1 VKNMR
6 RLAAVALIS
15 VFAISGAGCNMIS
28 KTEAGIKKSPVAKF
42 DNETIT
48 KGQLDERMAGL
59 QQSFIQQYGNDYLKN
74 SDAKT
79 QYVTQEKSMLDN
91 MITEKIL
98 LKKADELKVMPTD
111 EKEKTDLINKKME
124 ELKKSYTEDQ
134 IKQAGFSGGYNDAKF
149 KDYVKDLTVMDK
161 VYENITKDIKIDD
174 AKAQD
179 YYTKNQ
185 SQYTEKPNM
194 IKLAHIL
201 VATKEEADK
210 VEQRLKNGEDFGK
223 LAKELSTDTGSKDN
237 NGEYEVPFVGSGFDE
252 TFMSTALAQAEG
264 KISAPVQTSFG
275 FHIIKTISKT
285 NYPVKKFEDVK
296 EEIKKTLLDQEKQ
309 TKYTDTMTKWRTD
322 AKIKTY
328 EENL

>member
-1 VKNMR
+1 MR

-59 QQSFIQQYGNDYLKN
+59 QQSFIQQYGKDYLKN

-111 EKEKTDLINKKME
+111 EKEKTDLINKKMD
-124 ELKKSYTEDQ
+124 ELKKTYTEDQ

-161 VYENITKDIKIDD
+161 VYENITKDIKVDD

-264 KISAPVQTSFG
+264 KISAPVQTQFG

-296 EEIKKTLLDQEKQ
+296 EDIKKTLLDQEKQ

>member
-1 VKNMR
+1 MR

>member
-1 VKNMR
+1 MR

-15 VFAISGAGCNMIS
+15 VFAISVAGCNMIS

-111 EKEKTDLINKKME
+111 EKEKTDLINKKMD
-124 ELKKSYTEDQ
+124 ELKKAYTEDQ

-161 VYENITKDIKIDD
+161 VYENITKDIKVDD

-264 KISAPVQTSFG
+264 KISAPVQTQYG

-296 EEIKKTLLDQEKQ
+296 EDIKKTLLDQEKQ

>member
-1 VKNMR
+1 MR

-28 KTEAGIKKSPVAKF
+28 KTEAGVKKSPVAKF

-59 QQSFIQQYGNDYLKN
+59 QQSFIQQYGKDYLKN

-124 ELKKSYTEDQ
+124 ELKKAYTEDQ

-161 VYENITKDIKIDD
+161 VYENITKDIKVDD

-264 KISAPVQTSFG
+264 KISAPVQTQFG

-296 EEIKKTLLDQEKQ
+296 EDIKKTLLDQEKQ

>member
-1 VKNMR
+1 MKNMR

-15 VFAISGAGCNMIS
+15 VFAISVAGCNMIS

-111 EKEKTDLINKKME
+111 EKEKTDLINKKMD
-124 ELKKSYTEDQ
+124 ELKKAYTEDQ

-161 VYENITKDIKIDD
+161 VYENITKDIKVDD

-264 KISAPVQTSFG
+264 KISAPVQTQYG

-296 EEIKKTLLDQEKQ
+296 EDIKKTLLDQEKQ

>member
-1 VKNMR
+1 MR

-28 KTEAGIKKSPVAKF
+28 KTEAGIKKSAVAKF

-59 QQSFIQQYGNDYLKN
+59 QQSFIQQYGKDYLKN

-124 ELKKSYTEDQ
+124 ELKKAYTEDQ

-161 VYENITKDIKIDD
+161 VYENITKDIKVDD

-264 KISAPVQTSFG
+264 KISAPVQTQFG

-296 EEIKKTLLDQEKQ
+296 EDIKKTLLDQEKQ

>member
-1 VKNMR
+1 MR

-42 DNETIT
+42 NNETIT

-59 QQSFIQQYGNDYLKN
+59 QQSFIQQYGKDYLKN
-74 SDAKT
+74 SEAKT

-111 EKEKTDLINKKME
+111 EKEKTDLINKKMD
-124 ELKKSYTEDQ
+124 ELKKAYTEDQ

-161 VYENITKDIKIDD
+161 VYENITKDIKVDD

-296 EEIKKTLLDQEKQ
+296 EEIKKTLSDQEKQ

>member
-1 VKNMR
+1 
-6 RLAAVALIS
+6 
-15 VFAISGAGCNMIS
+15 
-28 KTEAGIKKSPVAKF
+28 
-42 DNETIT
+42 
-48 KGQLDERMAGL
+48 
-59 QQSFIQQYGNDYLKN
+59 
-74 SDAKT
+74 
-79 QYVTQEKSMLDN
+79 
-91 MITEKIL
+91 
-98 LKKADELKVMPTD
+98 
-111 EKEKTDLINKKME
+111 
-124 ELKKSYTEDQ
+124 
-134 IKQAGFSGGYNDAKF
+134 
-149 KDYVKDLTVMDK
+149 
-161 VYENITKDIKIDD
+161 
-174 AKAQD
+174 
-179 YYTKNQ
+179 
-185 SQYTEKPNM
+185 M

>member
-1 VKNMR
+1 MR

-59 QQSFIQQYGNDYLKN
+59 QQSFIQQYGKDYLKN

-124 ELKKSYTEDQ
+124 ELKKAYTEDQ

-161 VYENITKDIKIDD
+161 VYENITKDIKVDD

-264 KISAPVQTSFG
+264 KISAPVQTQFG

-296 EEIKKTLLDQEKQ
+296 EDIKKTLLDQEKQ

>member
-1 VKNMR
+1 
-6 RLAAVALIS
+6 
-15 VFAISGAGCNMIS
+15 
-28 KTEAGIKKSPVAKF
+28 
-42 DNETIT
+42 
-48 KGQLDERMAGL
+48 MAGL

-179 YYTKNQ
+179 YYTKINPSIQ
-185 SQYTEKPNM
+185 KSQ
-194 IKLAHIL
+194 I
-201 VATKEEADK
+201 
-210 VEQRLKNGEDFGK
+210 
-223 LAKELSTDTGSKDN
+223 
-237 NGEYEVPFVGSGFDE
+237 
-252 TFMSTALAQAEG
+252 
-264 KISAPVQTSFG
+264 
-275 FHIIKTISKT
+275 
-285 NYPVKKFEDVK
+285 
-296 EEIKKTLLDQEKQ
+296 
-309 TKYTDTMTKWRTD
+309 
-322 AKIKTY
+322 
-328 EENL
+328 